1 MAIVTPD
8 QASIDLGRSRIN
20 NADVYVR
27 PMSENG
33 PSAFEELAKSMSKLG
48 ITLEDR
54 AGKEKNENDR
64 LDNERIPYYVSQ
76 FAAEL
81 DSGVVDEVQVG
92 KRMPTASKIIVAK
105 VTEGI
110 GQRQYEDWARR
121 RMEEALREDATLRT
135 DPDKR
140 KQFFDTM
147 RAEMNER
154 TKGRAFYGAG
164 ASRGL
169 EGVINEFES
178 GFQREGAEQ
187 FRKNEE
193 EDLKRRVSSAIKYP
207 KAGAA
212 AGENGAI
219 LDFIAERA
227 ESGGNYNAYFRNGDN
242 TSIRFTDMT
251 VGQVLQWQQN
261 HVAKGSISSAV
272 GRYQIVQKTL
282 RGLVDKLGIDPN
294 AKFDE
299 ALQDRL
305 GVQLLKEAGLD
316 AYKQGGSKEVFA
328 NNLAKVWAGLPVVSG
343 PNAGRSFYHDDGIN
357 KSKIPVG
364 EFLAALDQKGS
375 SSNPVSAL
383 DKEVSGINAIRR
395 RELIVSAAI
404 DQATSSL
411 DISVLDRIP
420 KELRGVSDVEQKIEL
435 ARKYVM
441 DRAEAEKDRA
451 WKQQE
456 RTRTEQKRDAEQLVN
471 KALLENREL
480 SSKDL
485 ELLNRVSPDL
495 VTGLATRKQQIA
507 DLKPQEE
514 TRKFDEVRAE
524 MRKAIVENRDPRS
537 VSAWRI
543 LDPKL
548 QQQARA
554 YADDLSKT
562 GGALTDDYYTKRWSE
577 DSKNLYGYL
586 FGNPSIAVKTDP
598 SARERQ
604 NDFEALLS
612 TALIEHVQAGNDV
625 PVSLLDKSKVYT
637 RAIEMLLSVWPP
649 QQQQAEALRNQ
660 SPPGRTS
667 VGSGNAA
674 LPADARR
681 MIAGSGGS
689 TPRSDA
695 SQTVIDKGKKLY
707 PD

>member
-27 PMSENG
+27 PMSETG

-54 AGKEKNENDR
+54 AGKDKNENDR
-64 LDNERIPYYVSQ
+64 LDNERILYYVSQ

-193 EDLKRRVSSAIKYP
+193 EDLKRRAGAAVKYP

-227 ESGGNYNAYFRNGDN
+227 ESGGNYNAYYRNAN
-242 TSIRFTDMT
+242 NSTIRFTDMT
-251 VGQVLQWQQN
+251 VGQVLEWQRREI
-261 HVAKGSISSAV
+261 AAGRETPV
-272 GRYQIVQKTL
+272 GRYQIIHDTL
-282 RGLVDKLGIDPN
+282 RGLVKNLRIDPN
-294 AKFDE
+294 QRFDPE
-299 ALQDRL
+299 LQDKL
-305 GVQLLKEAGLD
+305 GVQLMKEAGLD
-316 AYKQGGSKEVFA
+316 AYRQGGSKEVFA

-343 PNAGRSFYHDDGIN
+343 PNAGKSHYHADGKN
-357 KSKIPVG
+357 KAGVG
-364 EFLAALDQKGS
+364 VAEFMAALDLKGS
-375 SSNPVSAL
+375 SSNAVSAL

-395 RELIVSAAI
+395 RELIVGAAI

-411 DISVLDRIP
+411 DVNVLDRIP
-420 KELRGVSDVEQKIEL
+420 KELRGVPDVEQKIEV
-435 ARKYVM
+435 ARKYVL
-441 DRAEAEKDRA
+441 DRAKAEDDRA
-451 WKQQE
+451 WTLQE
-456 RTRTEQKRDAEQLVN
+456 RRRTEEKRGAEQLVN
-471 KALLENREL
+471 SALLENREL

-681 MIAGSGGS
+681 MIAGSDGS

>member
-27 PMSENG
+27 PMSETG

-54 AGKEKNENDR
+54 AGKDKNENDR

-193 EDLKRRVSSAIKYP
+193 EDLKRRAGAAVKYP

-227 ESGGNYNAYFRNGDN
+227 ESGGNYNAYYRNAN
-242 TSIRFTDMT
+242 NSTIRFTDMT
-251 VGQVLQWQQN
+251 VGQVLEWQRREI
-261 HVAKGSISSAV
+261 AAGRETPV
-272 GRYQIVQKTL
+272 GRYQIIHDTL
-282 RGLVDKLGIDPN
+282 RGLVKNLRIDPN
-294 AKFDE
+294 QRFDPE
-299 ALQDRL
+299 LQDKL
-305 GVQLLKEAGLD
+305 GVQLMKEAGLD
-316 AYKQGGSKEVFA
+316 AYRQGGSKEVFA

-343 PNAGRSFYHDDGIN
+343 PNAGKSHYHADGKN
-357 KSKIPVG
+357 KAGVG
-364 EFLAALDQKGS
+364 VAEFMAALDLKGS
-375 SSNPVSAL
+375 SSNAVSAL

-395 RELIVSAAI
+395 RELIVGAAI

-411 DISVLDRIP
+411 DVNVLDRIP
-420 KELRGVSDVEQKIEL
+420 KELRGVPDVEQKIEV
-435 ARKYVM
+435 ARKYVL
-441 DRAEAEKDRA
+441 DRAKAEDDRA
-451 WKQQE
+451 WTLQE
-456 RTRTEQKRDAEQLVN
+456 RRRTEEKRGAEQLVN
-471 KALLENREL
+471 SALLENREL

-681 MIAGSGGS
+681 MIAGSDGS